1 MTQIEARRA
10 RAHEARTGPRRDGPP
25 RPARIFA
32 AAAVV
37 FFLFPAIAYVFG
49 MRSRAIENR
58 PLAPFPKV
66 SHSWSALDELGAW
79 YTDRLP
85 FRPNAVKWREDLY
98 RNLFDENPPADG
110 GAIEAVPN
118 AVGGSSSAGAAAKND
133 APALGESPALA
144 PKTKSE
150 RDFIRLP
157 PVPPEP
163 PVPSTSLVV
172 GGKDGW
178 LYLAGEF
185 YKECNPGQPP
195 ANVIAGLKRLDAIL
209 SASGRKF
216 VLALAPDK
224 SAVASQHLP
233 DSYSFS
239 NCAPKAKDDTYAM
252 LRDAGLPG
260 YIDARQ
266 LIETRQTAERRDYYL
281 RKDTHWNGLAV
292 AAISTEVARKLDPAL
307 TNDVTV
313 HESVGSYVG
322 DLTSL
327 LGTPTPDQSIFTSIG
342 RAGVTVVQAPQA
354 PLQGL
359 QSTETTTTSTK
370 APLYK
375 GRVFLVGDSFSEGLI
390 NELSPFISHMIWMHD
405 GGVREAP
412 RTTAEQIL
420 AAKAVVLVWN
430 ERYFADPAYGVLWS
444 PQFLDRLQQE
454 LG

>member
-1 MTQIEARRA
+1 M
-10 RAHEARTGPRRDGPP
+10 
-25 RPARIFA
+25 
-32 AAAVV
+32 AAVV
-37 FFLFPAIAYVFG
+37 FFAFPAIAYGFG
-49 MRSRAIENR
+49 LRSRAIENR
-58 PLAPFPKV
+58 PLAAFPKL
-66 SHSWSALDELGAW
+66 SNGWSALDELGAW
-79 YTDRLP
+79 FTDRLP
-85 FRPNAVKWREDLY
+85 FRPDAVKWRVDLY
-98 RNLFDENPPADG
+98 QNLFDEDPPAAG
-110 GAIEAVPN
+110 GSIEAVPN
-118 AVGGSSSAGAAAKND
+118 AVGAPASGGTAAKTNT
-133 APALGESPALA
+133 ASLGESPALA

-195 ANVIAGLKRLDAIL
+195 ANVIAGLQRLDSIL
-209 SASGRKF
+209 TASGRKL
-216 VLALAPDK
+216 VVALAPDK
-224 SAVASQHLP
+224 SAVEANHLP

-252 LRDAGLPG
+252 LAAAGLSG

-281 RKDTHWNGLAV
+281 RKDSHWNGLAV
-292 AAISTEVARKLDPAL
+292 AAISTEVARRLDPAL
-307 TNDVTV
+307 TKGVTV
-313 HESVGSYVG
+313 HESVGSYTG
-322 DLTSL
+322 DLTTL
-327 LGTPTPDQSIFTSIG
+327 LGTPTPDQSIFTSIS
-342 RAGVTVVQAPQA
+342 RAGVTVTQSPQP

-359 QSTETTTTSTK
+359 QSTETRTASTK

-375 GRVFLVGDSFSEGLI
+375 GQVLLVGDSFSEGLI
-390 NELSPFISHMIWMHD
+390 NELSPFVSHLIWMHD

-412 RTTAEQIL
+412 RTTAQQIV
-420 AAKAVVLVWN
+420 ASKAVVVVWN

-444 PQFLDRLQQE
+444 QPFLDRLQQE